1 MPELNFEK
9 IASLRPD
16 LILGMYSGI
25 SEQDYATL
33 SDIAPT
39 VTLTDKYVDY
49 GVPWQVTTQTLGEA
63 LGRSEEAAEL
73 VSDIEGQFEAVRA
86 EHPEWAEQTV
96 AVVAGSPQ
104 GEGGGL
110 GFFASQDPRSRF
122 FDLLGFQSLPE
133 LDDIAGDLFYGTVS
147 REQLDIVDTDLL
159 IWDQLQYVEG
169 GEATV
174 RVDPLVSQLAVVQEG
189 RTVYLE
195 GDVENAFGWQSP
207 LSLPFAL
214 EAMLP
219 ALEAA
224 TDEDPAT

>member
-1 MPELNFEK
+1 MT
-9 IASLRPD
+9 
-16 LILGMYSGI
+16 
-25 SEQDYATL
+25 Q
-33 SDIAPT
+33 
-39 VTLTDKYVDY
+39 TDEYVDY
-49 GVPWQVTTQTLGEA
+49 GLPWQVTTRTLGDA
-63 LGRSEEAAEL
+63 LGRSEQAARL
-73 VSDIEGQFEAVRA
+73 VADSEGQFEAVRSG
-86 EHPEWAEQTV
+86 HPEWAELTA

-104 GEGGGL
+104 SESGGL
-110 GFFASQDPRSRF
+110 GFFASQDPRPRF
-122 FDLLGFQSLPE
+122 FDLLGFLSLPD
-133 LDDIAGDLFYGTVS
+133 LDEIAGGLFYGTLS

-174 RVDPLVSQLAVVQEG
+174 RADPLVSRLAVVQDD

-214 EAMLP
+214 EGMLP

-224 TDEDPAT
+224 TDDDPAT